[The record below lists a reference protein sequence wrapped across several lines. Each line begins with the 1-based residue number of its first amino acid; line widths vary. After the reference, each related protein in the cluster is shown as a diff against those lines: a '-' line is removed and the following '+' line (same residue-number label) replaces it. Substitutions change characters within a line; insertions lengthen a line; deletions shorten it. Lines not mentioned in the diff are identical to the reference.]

1 MFDNYF
7 SNISRLAL
15 SIYQSLYSLKNVSNS
30 YQILNTIYL
39 YNQSYLFY
47 KINQIRT
54 GQDSTG
60 QDRTGQ
66 ERTGKEKYNV
76 R

>member
-1 MFDNYF
+1 MLDNYF

-15 SIYQSLYSLKNVSNS
+15 PIYQSLNSLKNVSNS

-54 GQDSTG
+54 GQDRTG

-66 ERTGKEKYNV
+66 EKRSI